1 MDRAL
6 ISWNET
12 QKDLQEIHNFLGY
25 HQKHCQLG
33 LKDSK
38 YKKERGL
45 WTLKFYKH
53 EAGQENYLDV
63 STCYL

>member
-33 LKDSK
+33 LKDSQVQK
-38 YKKERGL
+38 GKRP
-45 WTLKFYKH
+45 
-53 EAGQENYLDV
+53 LDPQV
-63 STCYL
+63 L